1 MRRLG
6 LLLVLIVMVGC
17 ASEEEAA
24 LATTEAVYDRIVA
37 AGVEL
42 GPLQA
47 LDLPGFQTQESAK
60 AARPNGRLVY
70 IYIPVR
76 SWQPEAFLSLLD
88 TGGGYVV
95 YGDRW
100 AVTVEDDTTASQVAQ
115 ALGGTVR
122 E

>member
-17 ASEEEAA
+17 TSKEEA
-24 LATTEAVYDRIVA
+24 LATTEAVYDRIAA

-42 GPLQA
+42 GPLQP
-47 LDLPGFQTQESAK
+47 LDQPGFQTQESAK

-100 AVTVEDDTTASQVAQ
+100 AVTVEDDATASRVAQ